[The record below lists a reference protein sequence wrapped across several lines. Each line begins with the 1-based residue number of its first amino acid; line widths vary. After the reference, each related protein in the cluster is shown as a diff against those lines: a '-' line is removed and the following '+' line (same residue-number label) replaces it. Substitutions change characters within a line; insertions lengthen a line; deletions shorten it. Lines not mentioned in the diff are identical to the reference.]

1 LSIGYGGV
9 SLPLEIVVP
18 SYGMYVAVDEGE
30 ERVKWDSTL
39 ICTPIPGEYSFQT
52 RVASVGSVSESALKD
67 GQWHS
72 IVETDYEVTSAS
84 PLHISDS
91 ARVGWVWRIKV
102 S

>member
-1 LSIGYGGV
+1 MEGKRELSG
-9 SLPLEIVVP
+9 
-18 SYGMYVAVDEGE
+18 
-30 ERVKWDSTL
+30 DSTL
-39 ICTPIPGEYSFQT
+39 IYTPIPGEYSFQT

-72 IVETDYEVTSAS
+72 IVETDYEVTFAN

-91 ARVGWVWRIKV
+91 ARVGWVWRTKV